1 MGRVGEDG
9 VFLDVNPDL
18 DKILRLFIVAFFRV
32 KDRMIVIVKF
42 LVVEERNLLNIV

>member
-18 DKILRLFIVAFFRV
+18 DKILRLFVVTFFRV
-32 KDRMIVIVKF
+32 KDGMIVIVKF